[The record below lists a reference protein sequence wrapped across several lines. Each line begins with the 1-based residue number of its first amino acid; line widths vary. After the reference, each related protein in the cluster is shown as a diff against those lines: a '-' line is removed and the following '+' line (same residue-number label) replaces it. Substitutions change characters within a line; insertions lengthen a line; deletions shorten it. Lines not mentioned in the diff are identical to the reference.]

1 MTANLNEI
9 GLGYDPNQVL
19 KVPSAM
25 GERIKF
31 KKLLNEP
38 IQEVMEKKVEENVT
52 PRPKGFLM
60 EKLEQD
66 ANALRE
72 SNFR

>member
-19 KVPSAM
+19 KVSSAM